1 MHVGYAPLFQNPENE
16 RTDYEVYSEELRLAE
31 LAEPQRWE
39 TEPLDEPARLAGSV
53 SR

>member
-31 LAEPQRWE
+31 LAEP
-39 TEPLDEPARLAGSV
+39 LDEPARLAGSG